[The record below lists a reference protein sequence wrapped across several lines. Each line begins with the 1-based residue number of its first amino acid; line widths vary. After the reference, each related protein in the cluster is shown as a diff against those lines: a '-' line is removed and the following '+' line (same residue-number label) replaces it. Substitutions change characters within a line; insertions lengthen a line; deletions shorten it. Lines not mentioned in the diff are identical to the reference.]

1 MVTQRP
7 FEELNLWQRI
17 FADHWEGFAA
27 GYEKSHGEAV
37 PENWQEN
44 VEKMLSCGDIREGYY
59 EYFCV
64 DCGHESGQRVQR
76 DTRGADVGIPEHHG
90 PGSGSVVELQE
101 RTARSQTGGEM
112 MPFPFRVVRG
122 KKV

>member
-37 PENWQEN
+37 PENWREN
-44 VEKMLSCGDIREGYY
+44 VEKMLSCGDTR
-59 EYFCV
+59 
-64 DCGHESGQRVQR
+64 R
-76 DTRGADVGIPEHHG
+76 DLTVTACPRRGRW
-90 PGSGSVVELQE
+90 SVL
-101 RTARSQTGGEM
+101 
-112 MPFPFRVVRG
+112 
-122 KKV
+122 